1 MAIKVKHEGSV
12 ASRLAASAA
21 GGAAKRAMEAA
32 ALAKPSQIQTL
43 APAHASA
50 PGVSTPHA
58 QLISAPGGG
67 AHAGLI
73 GGGGGIGA
81 RFGGLGRGSAGGQ
94 SAGAISS
101 RRGSGSGGDGSGDY
115 KVTGTSIFN
124 RPDDDSV
131 WREDLR
137 QWIRPWLPGEKEAEA
152 LGRTGEVQNDLI
164 AERELT
170 AQGRRERAALVNDVV
185 DAIKQG
191 RFSREEMPKLLEQ
204 FGDAEDTIR
213 MADAL
218 RDSEPSPEEKFRK
231 NTFTDANGVVFST
244 DGKVLYNPNDTAMR
258 REEFAAKREDAL
270 KARADKYE
278 LELRKPVVSYD
289 SDGVKQSTMRTD
301 EEIQQLMQ
309 RRFPEL
315 YPSAPQSA
323 QMPIDEAR
331 QALDPFAQ
339 YGGYESLV
347 QTPTPAS
354 AANPPPAEPPPT
366 EDPNDPLAA
375 FKKYRN

>member
-1 MAIKVKHEGSV
+1 MAIKVKHEGST
-12 ASRLAASAA
+12 ASRLAAAA
-21 GGAAKRAMEAA
+21 QGGAAKRAMEAA

-58 QLISAPGGG
+58 QLIGAPGGG

-81 RFGGLGRGSAGGQ
+81 RLGGGRRGTSGTDAGSG
-94 SAGAISS
+94 S
-101 RRGSGSGGDGSGDY
+101 RRALRGSGFGDEGDY

-131 WREDLR
+131 WRDDLN

-152 LGRTGEVQNDLI
+152 LRRTGEVQNDLV

-170 AQGRRERAALVNDVV
+170 AQGRREREALVNDVV

-191 RFSREEMPKLLEQ
+191 RFSREEMPKLLER

-218 RDSEPSPEEKFRK
+218 REREPTAEEAFRK
-231 NTFTDANGVVFST
+231 STFTDQNGVVFGR
-244 DGKVLYNPNDTAMR
+244 DGKMLYNPNDAMMKQA
-258 REEFAAKREDAL
+258 EYEAKRLDAL
-270 KARADKYE
+270 KARADKFE
-278 LELRKPVVSYD
+278 LELRKPVVTYD

-315 YPSAPQSA
+315 YPSAPQTQGA
-323 QMPIDEAR
+323 QMP
-331 QALDPFAQ
+331 
-339 YGGYESLV
+339 V
-347 QTPTPAS
+347 
-354 AANPPPAEPPPT
+354 AEPPPT

-375 FKKYRN
+375 FKKFRN

>member
-1 MAIKVKHEGSV
+1 MAIKVKHEGST
-12 ASRLAASAA
+12 ASRLAAAA
-21 GGAAKRAMEAA
+21 QGGAAKRAMEAA

-43 APAHASA
+43 QAAHTSA
-50 PGVSTPHA
+50 PGISTPHA
-58 QLISAPGGG
+58 QLIGAPGGG
-67 AHAGLI
+67 AHAQLI

-81 RFGGLGRGSAGGQ
+81 RLGGGRRGTSGTDAGSG
-94 SAGAISS
+94 S
-101 RRGSGSGGDGSGDY
+101 RRVVRGSGDALDGDY

-152 LGRTGEVQNDLI
+152 TRRVGEVQNELT

-170 AQGRRERAALVNDVV
+170 AQGRRERAALVEDVV
-185 DAIKQG
+185 NSIKAG
-191 RFSREEMPKLLEQ
+191 KFSREELPALMEQ
-204 FGDAEDTIR
+204 FSGAEDMIK

-218 RDSEPSPEEKFRK
+218 REREPTAEESFRK
-231 NTFTDANGVVFST
+231 STFTDKNGVVFSR
-244 DGKVLYNPNDTAMR
+244 DGKMLYNPNDAVMKQA
-258 REEFAAKREDAL
+258 EYDAKRLDAL
-270 KARADKYE
+270 KARADKFE
-278 LELRKPVVSYD
+278 LELRKPVVTYD

-315 YPSAPQSA
+315 YPSAPQT
-323 QMPIDEAR
+323 Q
-331 QALDPFAQ
+331 
-339 YGGYESLV
+339 G
-347 QTPTPAS
+347 
-354 AANPPPAEPPPT
+354 AEPPPT

-375 FKKYRN
+375 FKKFRN

>member
-1 MAIKVKHEGSV
+1 MAIRVKHEGST
-12 ASRLAASAA
+12 ASRLAAAA
-21 GGAAKRAMEAA
+21 QGGAAKRAMEAA

-43 APAHASA
+43 QAAHASA
-50 PGVSTPHA
+50 PGISTPHA
-58 QLISAPGGG
+58 QLIGAPGGG
-67 AHAGLI
+67 AHAQLI

-81 RFGGLGRGSAGGQ
+81 RLGGSGRGSAGGQ
-94 SAGAISS
+94 SAGTISS
-101 RRGSGSGGDGSGDY
+101 RRGSGSGDY

-131 WREDLR
+131 WREDLQ

-152 LGRTGEVQNDLI
+152 LRRTGEVQNDLV

-170 AQGRRERAALVNDVV
+170 AQGRRERAALVNDMV

-191 RFSREEMPKLLEQ
+191 RFSREEMPKLLER

-218 RDSEPSPEEKFRK
+218 REREPTAEEAFRK
-231 NTFTDANGVVFST
+231 STFTDANGVVFGR
-244 DGKVLYNPNDTAMR
+244 DGKMLYNPNDAMMKQA
-258 REEFAAKREDAL
+258 EYEAKRLDAL
-270 KARADKYE
+270 KARADKFE

-315 YPSAPQSA
+315 YPSAPQTQGA
-323 QMPIDEAR
+323 QMP
-331 QALDPFAQ
+331 
-339 YGGYESLV
+339 V
-347 QTPTPAS
+347 
-354 AANPPPAEPPPT
+354 AEPPPT